1 MAGNQWDKTE
11 ILEGHLIENVDHC
24 SILWSQ
30 KTFDL
35 IEKILKT

>member
-1 MAGNQWDKTE
+1 MGGNHWEKTE
-11 ILEGHLIENVDHC
+11 ILEGNLIENVDHC

-35 IEKILKT
+35 IEIILSK